1 MTAAPSVYRT
11 VILLALAQAMAMT
24 GSTIVVT
31 TVGVVGK
38 SIAASPGLATL
49 PLALQFIAIMLM
61 TVPAS
66 LFMRRVGRRAGF
78 SLGAAVGILSGLGAA
93 WSIMAGSFALFA
105 AAVALFGVSQSFA
118 LYYRF
123 AATDAA
129 PPALRGRAV
138 SLVLAGGVAA
148 GFLGPS
154 LAVWSLDAVEGAP
167 FAGSFLVVA
176 GLAAVALLLLQFIRI
191 PGLSVEE
198 RATEQRPLW
207 VIARQPVYVVA
218 ALSAMVGFAS
228 MMLVMTATPIAMGQH
243 NHDFPSA
250 AMVIQW
256 HVVAMYAPSFVT
268 GHLIQ
273 RFGVLNVIL
282 AGAGLLLGSV
292 AVGWMGT
299 DLPHFWGALVLL
311 GAGWNLMFVGGT
323 TLLTEAYRPGERAKA
338 QALNELLVFGLV
350 STASVGAGAL
360 QHFLGWEWVNLAV
373 LPGVAVLIVAVFWL
387 RARRVAV
394 AA

>member
-1 MTAAPSVYRT
+1 MIAPTSVYRN
-11 VILLALAQAMAMT
+11 VILLALAQAMSMT
-24 GSTIVVT
+24 ASTIVFT
-31 TVGVVGK
+31 AVGLVGQ
-38 SIAASPGLATL
+38 SLAANPALATL
-49 PLALQFIAIMLM
+49 PLALQFIVIMLM

-66 LFMRRVGRRAGF
+66 LFMRRVGRRVGF
-78 SLGAAVGILSGLGAA
+78 SLGAAVGVLSGLGAA
-93 WSIMAGSFALFA
+93 WGIVAGSFPVFA
-105 AAVALFGVSQSFA
+105 ATVALFGVFQSFA

-123 AATDAA
+123 AAIDAA
-129 PPALRGRAV
+129 PPELRGRAV

-154 LAVWSLDAVEGAP
+154 LTVWSLDAIEGAP
-167 FAGSFLVVA
+167 FAGGYLVVA
-176 GLAAVALLLLQFIRI
+176 ALAALSLLLLQFIRI
-191 PGLSVEE
+191 PGLSVQET
-198 RATEQRPLW
+198 AYEQRPLW

-228 MMLVMTATPIAMGQH
+228 MMLVMTATPIAMGEH
-243 NHDFPSA
+243 HHDFPSA

-268 GHLIQ
+268 GHLIH
-273 RFGVLNVIL
+273 RFGVLNIIL

-292 AVGWMGT
+292 AIGWMGT
-299 DLPHFWGALVLL
+299 DLSHFWGALVLL

-350 STASVGAGAL
+350 LTASVGAGAL

-373 LPGVAVLIVAVFWL
+373 LPGLGVLIVTVLWL
-387 RARRVAV
+387 RAKRVAV